1 MDNKAKYLKAFN
13 ALKKKFKLKDF
24 VILFYNGKYAIRIR
38 PCLIAIDQ
46 NGNRQ
51 NMWIDDK
58 IYNVDFAYVD
68 EFHGRYGKVQ
78 PWMVAKA
85 MFDLAKQSS
94 IYMISDKSMEDIDC
108 NRHKKEDFTILRK
121 GSQVDCF
128 LVEADFTS

>member
-13 ALKKKFKLKDF
+13 ALKKKFKLKEI
-24 VILFYNGKYAIRIR
+24 VVLFHNGRYAIR

-46 NGNRQ
+46 EGNKQ
-51 NMWIDDK
+51 SIWIDSK
-58 IYNVDFAYVD
+58 IHNVDFAYVD
-68 EFHGRYGKVQ
+68 EFHGRHSRVL

-94 IYMISDKSMEDIDC
+94 IYMISGKSMEDINC

-121 GSQVDCF
+121 GLQLEQF
-128 LVEADFTS
+128 LIETDLTS